1 MRTASPPWE
10 PYLLAFLLLLTAC
23 SSPAQEQPAVV
34 VQDTT
39 FGPLTPRREVSAA
52 PRRGRVLDRH
62 DSVLVAT
69 RPQYV
74 LTLPAR
80 PPLDSAKL
88 NRLLGWP
95 DSTLWYRIAAALPYE
110 GARPRGGVKLLLTD
124 REAEKIR
131 KNQKDWPML
140 TLTQPTRRA
149 YTTGSG
155 APVLGYAANQAQP
168 FLSAAQ
174 RMQRGRFYRLRNG
187 GVEAYYNG
195 LLSGHRGFRHPLLD
209 STGQERG
216 TWAADTAF
224 QEGQDLH
231 LSIDAKLQAYA
242 ESILGGRKG
251 YLVALDPRTGEVL
264 CAVSAPTFAPGALTA
279 PDRAGTRR
287 RLLEDED
294 MPLLNRPAMLAN
306 PPGSVFKLVN
316 AAVALQLG
324 AIRPTAS
331 FRCDQSLISCVH
343 EHPRARN
350 LTMALQ
356 YSCNPYFYQVM
367 RALIEHVPDSLA
379 ADTAAARH
387 ANLAAWQHY
396 AKSFG
401 LDTLL
406 GIDLPREQ
414 AGFLP
419 TPAFYD
425 KARRTRNW
433 KFRSIYSLSV
443 GQGEINLTGLQMAN
457 MMAIIANRGW
467 YYTPHFVR
475 GIGAG
480 GPLPRFTEKHRTL
493 IDSVNLEALVP
504 GMMAVMKRGG
514 TAETSSLADVGITIA
529 GKTGTVQNDEGD
541 DHATFVG
548 FAPAQNP
555 EIAVAVYLENAGFG
569 ATAAAPCAA
578 LVIEKYLR
586 GRIAPRRKHWERR
599 MQYRAYRYQ
608 REQRWRAG
616 K

>member
-1 MRTASPPWE
+1 M
-10 PYLLAFLLLLTAC
+10 LAAC
-23 SSPAQEQPAVV
+23 SSPAQEQQAVV

-39 FGPLTPRREVSAA
+39 FGPLTPRRDISEA

-69 RPQYV
+69 RRV
-74 LTLPAR
+74 TMLTLPPR

-88 NRLLGWP
+88 SHLLGWR

-110 GARPRGGVKLLLTD
+110 SARPKGGVKLLLTNQ
-124 REAEKIR
+124 EAEKIR
-131 KNQKDWPML
+131 QHQPEWPML
-140 TLTQPTRRA
+140 TLTQQTRRT
-149 YTTGSG
+149 YTTTSGS
-155 APVLGYAANQAQP
+155 PVLGYAADQTLP
-168 FLSAAQ
+168 FLRSAL
-174 RMQRGRFYRLRNG
+174 RSSRGRFYRLRNG
-187 GVEAYYNG
+187 GVETYYNG
-195 LLSGHRGFRHPLLD
+195 LLNGHRGFRHPLRDTL
-209 STGQERG
+209 GQERG
-216 TWAADTAF
+216 TWAADTTF
-224 QEGQDLH
+224 QQGQDLH
-231 LSIDAKLQAYA
+231 LSLDAKLQAYA
-242 ESILGGRKG
+242 ESLLGGRKG

-279 PDRAGTRR
+279 PDRTGTRR
-287 RLLEDED
+287 QLLENED
-294 MPLLNRPAMLAN
+294 MPLLNRPATLAN

-324 AIRPTAS
+324 AIRPGTS
-331 FRCDQSLISCVH
+331 YRCDQSLITCVH
-343 EHPRARN
+343 QHTKARN

-367 RALIEHVPDSLA
+367 RALIERVPDSLA
-379 ADTAAARH
+379 TDTVAARH
-387 ANLAAWQHY
+387 ANLAAWQRY

-401 LDTLL
+401 FDTLL
-406 GIDLPREQ
+406 GVDLPREQ

-419 TPAFYD
+419 TPAYYD
-425 KARRTRNW
+425 KLRRTRNW

-475 GIGAG
+475 SVGDN
-480 GPLPRFTEKHRTL
+480 GPLPRFTQKHHTL

-504 GMMAVMKRGG
+504 GMMAVMQRGG
-514 TAETSSLADVGITIA
+514 TAEASSLADVGIAVA

-548 FAPAQNP
+548 FAPAKNP

-569 ATAAAPCAA
+569 ATAAAPVAA

-586 GRIAPRRKHWERR
+586 GSIAPKRKRSERR
-599 MQYRAYRYQ
+599 MQYRGYRYQ
-608 REQRWRAG
+608 REHRKG
-616 K
+616 

>member
-1 MRTASPPWE
+1 MDFFTRKTYFFA
-10 PYLLAFLLLLTAC
+10 LLLMLTAC
-23 SSPAQEQPAVV
+23 SSPAQQFEVT
-34 VQDTT
+34 VQDSAM
-39 FGPLTPRREVSAA
+39 GPLTPRREASEA
-52 PRRGRVLDRH
+52 PQRGRVLDRH

-69 RPQYV
+69 RPEYV
-74 LTLPAR
+74 LTLPFR

-110 GARPRGGVKLLLTD
+110 GARPKGGVKLLLTN

-140 TLTQPTRRA
+140 KLTQQTRRT

-155 APVLGYAANQAQP
+155 APVLGYAADQAQP
-168 FLSAAQ
+168 FLRSAQ
-174 RMQRGRFYRLRNG
+174 RYRRGRFYRLRNG
-187 GVEAYYNG
+187 GVETYYNG
-195 LLSGHRGFRHPLLD
+195 LLNGHRGYRHPLLD

-216 TWAADTAF
+216 TWAPDPAF
-224 QEGQDLH
+224 QQGQDLH
-231 LSIDAKLQAYA
+231 LSLDTKLQAYA
-242 ESILGGRKG
+242 ESLLGGRKG
-251 YLVALDPRTGEVL
+251 YLVALNPRTGEVL

-287 RLLEDED
+287 QLLQNED
-294 MPLLNRPAMLAN
+294 MPLLNRPATLAN

-324 AIRPTAS
+324 ATRPGTAY
-331 FRCDQSLISCVH
+331 RCDQSLISCVH
-343 EHPRARN
+343 HHPKARN

-367 RALIEHVPDSLA
+367 RALIEHVPDSMV
-379 ADTAAARH
+379 ADTVAARH

-396 AKSFG
+396 AQSFG

-406 GIDLPREQ
+406 GVDLPREQ

-419 TPAFYD
+419 TPAYYD
-425 KARRTRNW
+425 KMRRTRNW

-467 YYTPHFVR
+467 YYTPHFVSSV
-475 GIGAG
+475 GTS
-480 GPLPRFTEKHRTL
+480 GPLPRFTVKHHTL
-493 IDSVNLEALVP
+493 IDSVHFEALVP
-504 GMMAVMKRGG
+504 GMLAVMQRGG
-514 TAETSSLADVGITIA
+514 TAETSSLADVGIAIA
-529 GKTGTVQNDEGD
+529 GKTGTVENDEGD

-569 ATAAAPCAA
+569 ATAAAPVAA

-586 GRIAPRRKHWERR
+586 GSVAPRRKRSERR
-599 MQYRAYRYQ
+599 MQYRSYRYQ
-608 REQRWRAG
+608 REHRKG
-616 K
+616 